1 VNRQLQSITHYL
13 LALSLRERILSL
25 LIILA
30 VVYAVWDAVIFSPQL
45 QYYQQLQT
53 QQQSLLDQQ
62 QLQQLSLEE
71 NIAKLTADVRSKAEL
86 EDKINQTKQ
95 QLQHSSQQLNTVLE
109 GLVPPTKITELLHS
123 LLLQTHGLKLIALN
137 NEPVETIS
145 LSSENDDKNKKDADA
160 SSNTLLYKHSTTMTL
175 SGTYQQLYQY
185 LRTIEQS
192 KWRLYWDKLDYH
204 VTQYPNAEITIR
216 VHTISTDKY
225 WIGL

>member
-1 VNRQLQSITHYL
+1 MNRQLQSITHYL

-30 VVYAVWDAVIFSPQL
+30 VIYAVWDALIFSPQL

-71 NIAKLTADVRSKAEL
+71 NIAKLTADVHSKAEL
-86 EDKINQTKQ
+86 EGEINQTKQ

-145 LSSENDDKNKKDADA
+145 LSSEDDDKSKKNADTN
-160 SSNTLLYKHSTTMTL
+160 SRTLLYKHSTTMTL

-192 KWRLYWDKLDYH
+192 KWRLYWDKLDYQ